1 MKNLESAE
9 DKVQQICEALRHE
22 TLEPAKLEAQNLIA
36 EAKVERDNILRRAE
50 EEAEALI
57 AKTRKRLAQEKEVYQ
72 TSLRQAAKQSMESLR
87 QKIEKRLF
95 NQELESFIQQHLE
108 SKKVV
113 AQFVDAIVKAIEKD
127 GLDADLEVS
136 VPKSVN
142 PKELSALLAESTL
155 KKLKDH
161 PIKVGDFAGGAQVK
175 LHDKRMTIDLT
186 EDAIKQLM
194 TSFLREDFRALFFE
208 ETEA

>member
-72 TSLRQAAKQSMESLR
+72 TSQPFQRGFSNLFPSQRGFSYLSVHS
-87 QKIEKRLF
+87 KR
-95 NQELESFIQQHLE
+95 
-108 SKKVV
+108 
-113 AQFVDAIVKAIEKD
+113 
-127 GLDADLEVS
+127 
-136 VPKSVN
+136 
-142 PKELSALLAESTL
+142 
-155 KKLKDH
+155 
-161 PIKVGDFAGGAQVK
+161 
-175 LHDKRMTIDLT
+175 
-186 EDAIKQLM
+186 
-194 TSFLREDFRALFFE
+194 
-208 ETEA
+208 